1 MKATLVLLGILLCSS
16 PAGIANDDL
25 KQRLDDEH
33 GQSMADHWIYNDIP
47 KGRQLAAE
55 TGKPLFVTFR
65 CVPCKDC
72 MGFDA
77 VVAAGSK
84 KLADLTRDN
93 FVCVRQVEMKNVDLS
108 IFQFDHDLNW
118 AGFFMNADGTVYAR
132 YGTQSEKGA
141 DAYNNVKGLANTMN
155 RVLQLHSNYP
165 QNKAMFAGKLPEPK
179 PWKKPRDM
187 KFLQT
192 KLLNEAKTS
201 RKNCIHCH
209 NIHDAEHGQWTADG
223 TFSQDKLWRYPLP
236 ENIGLTI
243 DQSDGRT
250 ISEVASG
257 SAAATA
263 GLQAGQE
270 INLINGQAIS
280 SIADMQWVLHH
291 QPNSDDAAVRITLAD
306 GTQSTVALAEGW
318 KVTDISWRGSLY
330 SVSPVIRIWMPPLNS
345 FDKEKRGL
353 SDETNALLV
362 KWINTGSPSG
372 QAAKKAGLKNGDLVM
387 EFDGQPV
394 AGNHARFLTQ
404 LKLNYKV
411 GDTVPLT
418 ILRGKKR
425 MQIELPLVE

>member
-1 MKATLVLLGILLCSS
+1 MNSIIGILGVLVCGAT
-16 PAGIANDDL
+16 AGFADDGL
-25 KQRLDDEH
+25 KDRLDDEH
-33 GQSMADHWIYNDIP
+33 GRQLADHWIYNDIP
-47 KGRQLAAE
+47 EGMQRARE

-84 KLADLTRDN
+84 KLSDLTREN
-93 FVCVRQVEMKNVDLS
+93 FICVRQVEMKNVDLS

-118 AGFFMNADGTVYAR
+118 AGFFMNGDGTVYGR
-132 YGTQSEKGA
+132 YGSQSEKGA
-141 DAYNNVKGLANTMN
+141 DAYNNVKGLANAMN
-155 RVLQLHSNYP
+155 RVLELHGNYP
-165 QNKAMFAGKLPEPK
+165 KNKALFAGKLPDAK

-209 NIHDAEHGQWTADG
+209 NIHDAEHGYWTNAG

-243 DQSDGRT
+243 NQSDGRT
-250 ISEVASG
+250 ITNVDLDSP
-257 SAAATA
+257 AAAA
-263 GLQAGQE
+263 GLMAGQE
-270 INLINGQAIS
+270 IDQVNGQAIF
-280 SIADMQWVLHH
+280 SIADIQWVLHH
-291 QPNSDDAAVRITLAD
+291 QPNSDDAAVTVTLAD
-306 GTQSTVALAEGW
+306 GTRSLLALSEGW

-330 SVSPVIRIWMPPLNS
+330 SVSPVLRVWMPPLNS

-372 QAAKKAGLKNGDLVM
+372 QAARKAGLKNGDLVL
-387 EFDGQPV
+387 EFDGKPV
-394 AGNHARFLTQ
+394 AGNHAKFLTQ

-411 GDTVPLT
+411 GESVPLT

-425 MQIELPLVE
+425 MQIQLPLVE